1 MVTGKEILCESCRFS
16 FGTELYNIDRCVD
29 CIVDDRKHH
38 YQRDVN
44 KEPVYEYIELEL
56 EKPEVPVTVQKKGRK
71 SKK

>member
-44 KEPVYEYIELEL
+44 KEQVFEEE
-56 EKPEVPVTVQKKGRK
+56 EEEVVKSVIKKGRK

>member
-16 FGTELYNIDRCVD
+16 FGTELYNIDRCID
-29 CIVDDRKHH
+29 CGSHRSEYH

-44 KEPVYEYIELEL
+44 KERVFEEE
-56 EKPEVPVTVQKKGRK
+56 EEEVVKRVIKKGRK